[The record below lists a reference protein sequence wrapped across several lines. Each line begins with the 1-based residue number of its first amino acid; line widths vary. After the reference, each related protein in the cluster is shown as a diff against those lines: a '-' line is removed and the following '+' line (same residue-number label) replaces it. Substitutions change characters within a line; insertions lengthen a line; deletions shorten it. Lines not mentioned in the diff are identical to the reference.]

1 MKCGRIDGTTDT
13 QGANMYLADLPYST
27 RAAALA
33 LLLISATL
41 QAQSIFPIEVSSE
54 LNELDLAVASSS
66 LGNQVV
72 VSVKNKEGFAVHCRA
87 VFHNGPQTTLQRR
100 VKVAAGKTA
109 SMSAPLKRA
118 VTVVNVELNCDRD
131 ADEAPP

>member
-1 MKCGRIDGTTDT
+1 
-13 QGANMYLADLPYST
+13 MYLTDLSSFT
-27 RAAALA
+27 RAGALV
-33 LLLISATL
+33 LLLASATL

-54 LNELDLAVASSS
+54 MNELDLEVASSS
-66 LGNQVV
+66 LGNQVL

-87 VFHNGPQTTLQRR
+87 VFHNGPQTALQRR

-109 SMSAPLKRA
+109 TMSAPLKRA
-118 VTVVNVELNCDRD
+118 VTVVNVELNCDRE